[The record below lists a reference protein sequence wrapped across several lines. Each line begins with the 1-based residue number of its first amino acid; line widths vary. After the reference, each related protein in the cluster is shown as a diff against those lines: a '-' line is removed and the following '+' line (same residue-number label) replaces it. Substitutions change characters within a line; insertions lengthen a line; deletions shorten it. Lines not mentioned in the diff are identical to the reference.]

1 MSEPLPRGAATILL
15 LRGEDPFEVFMV
27 RRGKTAQFMAN
38 ALVFPGGR
46 LDEADRDDALLA
58 HCALDRAEAA
68 RRLGMD
74 DGVAALGLL
83 VAGVRET
90 FEEAGLLLATRD
102 GAPVDPDSPSLRAHR
117 DALNARRTSML
128 AVVRAE
134 GLTLQVDA
142 LSYFARWVTPPIEPR
157 RYDTR
162 FFTVRAPAD
171 QQGAHDEVET
181 TASAWMTPG
190 ATLAAYDEGE
200 ATLAPPTYRILL
212 ELRGRTATEVLDDPP
227 MPRAIH
233 PRVVATGR
241 DVVLALP
248 GDADYD
254 PPGEGRNRFTLRDGR
269 WWSEGRG
276 C

>member
-1 MSEPLPRGAATILL
+1 
-15 LRGEDPFEVFMV
+15 MV

-38 ALVFPGGR
+38 VLVFPGGR
-46 LDEADRDDALLA
+46 LDEADCDEALLA
-58 HCALDRAEAA
+58 HCSLDRAQAA
-68 RRLGMD
+68 ERLGMD
-74 DGVAALGLL
+74 DGAAALGIL

-102 GAPVDPDSPSLRAHR
+102 GATVDPESPALRAHR
-117 DALNARRTSML
+117 DALNARKTSML
-128 AVVRAE
+128 EVARAE

-142 LSYFARWVTPPIEPR
+142 VNYFARWVTPPIEPR

-162 FFTVRAPAD
+162 FLTVRAPKG
-171 QQGAHDEVET
+171 QQGAHDEIET
-181 TASAWMTPG
+181 TASAWLTAG

-200 ATLAPPTYRILL
+200 ITLAPPTYRILL
-212 ELRGRTATEVLDDPP
+212 ELRGRTATEVLAARS
-227 MPRAIH
+227 MPEAIH
-233 PRVVATGR
+233 PHVVASGN

-248 GDADYD
+248 GDPAYD
-254 PPGEGRNRFTLRDGR
+254 PPGPKRNRFTLRDGR